1 MEEIGWA
8 TIRQLPDGE
17 SVPGHIQARQ
27 DQTLFVL
34 LPPGAQASFEDGSAL
49 EVQSDRLLYLGVVV
63 GWRESV
69 MLVSVEHAADRAILA
84 EVQNVWQ
91 GSSEN

>member
-17 SVPGHIQARQ
+17 SVPGHIQSRQ

-34 LPPGAQASFEDGSAL
+34 LPPGGNAAFLVGSAL
-49 EVQSDRLLYLGVVV
+49 EVQSDHFLYLGVVV

-69 MLVSVEHAADRAILA
+69 MLVSVEHVADRAVLA
-84 EVQNVWQ
+84 EVESVWQ
-91 GSSEN
+91 GSRGE